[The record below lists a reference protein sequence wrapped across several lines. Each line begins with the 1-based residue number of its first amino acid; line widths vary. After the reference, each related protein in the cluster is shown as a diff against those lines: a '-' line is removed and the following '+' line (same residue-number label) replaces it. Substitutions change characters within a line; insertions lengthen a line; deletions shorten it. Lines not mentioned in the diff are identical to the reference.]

1 MDSVLILGTGIT
13 GQSVGRF
20 LKNKSKFNFFDSRD
34 KENLPAEF
42 IRNKEFLKKL
52 KTYKDIDLKDY
63 SRVICSPGF
72 DINHPIFKE
81 IIKKSIP
88 LETDIEIFTR
98 EHNSKK
104 ILITGTNGTSSV
116 CSMLEQILN
125 KNGFKAK
132 AIGNIGLPVLDYIEE
147 SLSFSLIEVSSFHL
161 EISNNLKCDIAAIL
175 NITEDHLDYH
185 KSFKNYLKTKN
196 SIFTKAKIKIGN
208 EINKNDIFNADIFF
222 SSKNLGIEE
231 QNLNAVDTILTSLN
245 LNINLENFLGNYL
258 KLDHRFEI
266 FHQDKKGR
274 TYINDSKATNIG
286 AAKEAVESAKKFG
299 EVNILCGGRGKGVD
313 FNKFSNFLSENCKN
327 IIVYGEDRNLIKS
340 NVHKEKLYEA
350 KDLKEALKIAERV
363 ALIDEV
369 ILLSPACSS
378 LDAFSSFH
386 ERGDAFKKMVLNE

>member
-1 MDSVLILGTGIT
+1 
-13 GQSVGRF
+13 
-20 LKNKSKFNFFDSRD
+20 
-34 KENLPAEF
+34 
-42 IRNKEFLKKL
+42 
-52 KTYKDIDLKDY
+52 
-63 SRVICSPGF
+63 
-72 DINHPIFKE
+72 
-81 IIKKSIP
+81 
-88 LETDIEIFTR
+88 
-98 EHNSKK
+98 
-104 ILITGTNGTSSV
+104 
-116 CSMLEQILN
+116 MLEQILN

-231 QNLNAVDTILTSLN
+231 QNLNAVDAILTSLN

-286 AAKEAVESAKKFG
+286 AAKEAQ
-299 EVNILCGGRGKGVD
+299 
-313 FNKFSNFLSENCKN
+313 KN
-327 IIVYGEDRNLIKS
+327 S
-340 NVHKEKLYEA
+340 EKLISYAGEEG
-350 KDLKEALKIAERV
+350 KE
-363 ALIDEV
+363 
-369 ILLSPACSS
+369 
-378 LDAFSSFH
+378 
-386 ERGDAFKKMVLNE
+386 

>member
-34 KENLPAEF
+34 KEKLPAAF

-72 DINHPIFKE
+72 DINHPIYKE

-104 ILITGTNGTSSV
+104 ILITGTNGKSSV

-231 QNLNAVDTILTSLN
+231 QNLNAVDAILTSLN

-363 ALIDEV
+363 AFVDEV

-378 LDAFSSFH
+378 LDAFSSYH
-386 ERGDAFKKMVLNE
+386 ERGDTFKKMVLNE

>member
-104 ILITGTNGTSSV
+104 ILITGTNGKSSV

-147 SLSFSLIEVSSFHL
+147 SLSFSIVEVSSFHL

-208 EINKNDIFNADIFF
+208 EINKNDIFNVDTFF

-231 QNLNAVDTILTSLN
+231 QNLNAVDAILTSLN

-378 LDAFSSFH
+378 LDAFSSYH
-386 ERGDAFKKMVLNE
+386 ERGDTFKKMVLNE

>member
-72 DINHPIFKE
+72 DINHPIYKE

-104 ILITGTNGTSSV
+104 ILITGTNGKSSV

-208 EINKNDIFNADIFF
+208 EINKNDIFNVDIFF

-327 IIVYGEDRNLIKS
+327 IIVYGEDKNLIKS

-350 KDLKEALKIAERV
+350 RDLMEALKIAERV
-363 ALIDEV
+363 ALVDEV

-378 LDAFSSFH
+378 LDAFSSYY
-386 ERGDAFKKMVLNE
+386 ERGDTFKKMVLNE

>member
-72 DINHPIFKE
+72 DINHPIYKE

-104 ILITGTNGTSSV
+104 ILITGTNGKSSV

-125 KNGFKAK
+125 RNGFKAK

-231 QNLNAVDTILTSLN
+231 QNLNAVDAILTSLN

-258 KLDHRFEI
+258 KLNHRFEI

-378 LDAFSSFH
+378 LDAFSSYH
-386 ERGDAFKKMVLNE
+386 ERGDTFKKMVLNE